1 MKTYVFVLP
10 YSYGDA
16 IGILSF
22 SSVRCMQ
29 NLRLRTFEMEKY
41 ESSNTEGD
49 LREWVENKQA
59 IIAYKR
65 KVTNE

>member
-10 YSYGDA
+10 YSYGDG

-29 NLRLRTFEMEKY
+29 NLRLRSFEMEKY
-41 ESSNTEGD
+41 DFFQTEGD
-49 LREWVENKQA
+49 IREWVKNKQA
-59 IIAYKR
+59 IIAYTR
-65 KVTNE
+65 KKPN